1 MTMRPTNRGFSRKVF
16 DLLEAKGP
24 MSRSTIADEMRKI
37 GHPVTSKQII
47 TCLQNM
53 RQRHWIEYSQEDR
66 RKYDIRS
73 QSLRNQR
80 DRQVQMLNQIGR
92 VEIKPAAFEPS
103 VSPTPDVKTPETVE
117 LRAVTD
123 QKTDFVLLDE
133 SIKKL
138 KGVKYSEMEALTV
151 PLPIQVAGM
160 ISVTAIITAVS
171 TAIAM
176 RMF

>member
-1 MTMRPTNRGFSRKVF
+1 MAMRPKNRGFSRKVF
-16 DLLEAKGP
+16 DLLETKGP
-24 MSRSTIADEMRKI
+24 MSRSTIAEEMRKM

-53 RQRHWIEYSQEDR
+53 KQRHWIEYSQEDR

-73 QSLRNQR
+73 QALRNQR
-80 DRQVQMLNQIGR
+80 DIQVEMLNQKGK
-92 VEIKPAAFEPS
+92 VAIKPVTLKPL

-117 LRAVTD
+117 LKPV
-123 QKTDFVLLDE
+123 
-133 SIKKL
+133 
-138 KGVKYSEMEALTV
+138 EAFTV
-151 PLPIQVAGM
+151 PFPIQVAGM
-160 ISVTAIITAVS
+160 VLVTAIVTAVS

>member
-16 DLLEAKGP
+16 DLLETKGP

-92 VEIKPAAFEPS
+92 VEIKPSAFEPS
-103 VSPTPDVKTPETVE
+103 ASPTSDVKTPETVE
-117 LRAVTD
+117 LRAV
-123 QKTDFVLLDE
+123 
-133 SIKKL
+133 
-138 KGVKYSEMEALTV
+138 EALTV
-151 PLPIQVAGM
+151 PFPIQVAVM
-160 ISVTAIITAVS
+160 VSATAIITAVS

>member
-16 DLLEAKGP
+16 DLLETKGP

-53 RQRHWIEYSQEDR
+53 KQRHWIEFSQEDR

-80 DRQVQMLNQIGR
+80 DTQVQMLNQIGR
-92 VEIKPAAFEPS
+92 VEIKAAAFKPS
-103 VSPTPDVKTPETVE
+103 VSPTPDVKTPETAE
-117 LRAVTD
+117 LRPV
-123 QKTDFVLLDE
+123 
-133 SIKKL
+133 
-138 KGVKYSEMEALTV
+138 EAFTV
-151 PLPIQVAGM
+151 PLPMQVAVM
-160 ISVTAIITAVS
+160 VSATAIITAVS

>member
-16 DLLEAKGP
+16 DLLETKGP
-24 MSRSTIADEMRKI
+24 MSRTTIAEEMRKM
-37 GHPVTSKQII
+37 GHPLTSKQII

-53 RQRHWIEYSQEDR
+53 KQRHWIEYSQEDR

-92 VEIKPAAFEPS
+92 VEIKAAAFKPS
-103 VSPTPDVKTPETVE
+103 VSPTPDVKTLEFTE
-117 LRAVTD
+117 LDST
-123 QKTDFVLLDE
+123 
-133 SIKKL
+133 S
-138 KGVKYSEMEALTV
+138 EALTV
-151 PLPIQVAGM
+151 PFPIQVAGM
-160 ISVTAIITAVS
+160 VSVTAIVTAVS

>member
-53 RQRHWIEYSQEDR
+53 KQRHWIEYSQEDR

-73 QSLRNQR
+73 QALRNQR

-92 VEIKPAAFEPS
+92 VEIKPTAFKPS

-117 LRAVTD
+117 LRAV
-123 QKTDFVLLDE
+123 
-133 SIKKL
+133 
-138 KGVKYSEMEALTV
+138 EALTV
-151 PLPIQVAGM
+151 PFPIQVAVM
-160 ISVTAIITAVS
+160 VSATAIITAVS

>member
-1 MTMRPTNRGFSRKVF
+1 MK
-16 DLLEAKGP
+16 
-24 MSRSTIADEMRKI
+24 
-37 GHPVTSKQII
+37 
-47 TCLQNM
+47 
-53 RQRHWIEYSQEDR
+53 QRHWIEYSQEDR

-92 VEIKPAAFEPS
+92 VEIKPSAFKPS
-103 VSPTPDVKTPETVE
+103 ASPTSDVKTPETAE

-133 SIKKL
+133 GIKKL
-138 KGVKYSEMEALTV
+138 KVVKYSEMEALTV
-151 PLPIQVAGM
+151 PFPIQVAVM
-160 ISVTAIITAVS
+160 VSATAIITAVS